1 MTCIDLII
9 ILSKLPP
16 DLEVVYDNTQPGDEG
31 FRLCVVENAYE
42 INDDKGESW
51 VILNLDESEEGEET
65 I

>member
-31 FRLCVVENAYE
+31 FRLCVVENAVE

-51 VILNLDESEEGEET
+51 VILNLDESEEDEET